1 MRPDRPV
8 VREHAWLD
16 SDAGPVVRPYAVTQ
30 GRVSPAGRV
39 DVVAYVVATQ
49 AKASVARLQPEH
61 YAIVKAAAR
70 PIPVAELAARIDL
83 PLGAI
88 RVLLGDLRSAGLVS
102 LYEPPAATRP
112 RNDVL
117 KAVVHGLRAR

>member
-1 MRPDRPV
+1 MGTEKAT
-8 VREHAWLD
+8 VRGHDWMD
-16 SDAGPVVRPYAVTQ
+16 SDAGPVVRPYTVTQ
-30 GRVSPAGRV
+30 GRVSPTGRV
-39 DVVAYVVATQ
+39 DVVAYVVAT
-49 AKASVARLQPEH
+49 AGGAPAARLQPEH
-61 YAIVKAAAR
+61 HAIVAAAGR
-70 PIPVAELAARIDL
+70 PIPVAELAAHINL

-102 LYEPPAATRP
+102 LYEPPAAIRS

>member
-1 MRPDRPV
+1 MRAEKA

-30 GRVSPAGRV
+30 GRVSPTGRV
-39 DVVAYVVATQ
+39 DVVAYVVAT
-49 AKASVARLQPEH
+49 AGAAPPSRLQPEH
-61 YAIVKAAAR
+61 LAIVAAAGR
-70 PIPVAELAARIDL
+70 PIPVAELASRIDL

-102 LYEPPAATRP
+102 LYEPPAATRS